1 MSRVLFLEEKP
12 EGFVMV
18 KHAFSTARAA
28 VPEAKTSVNEG
39 AVIEGRFPGN
49 RRFGR
54 QAKKRAGQVNC
65 SESAA
70 FAV

>member
-1 MSRVLFLEEKP
+1 
-12 EGFVMV
+12 MV
-18 KHAFSTARAA
+18 KHAFSTARVV
-28 VPEAKTSVNEG
+28 VPEAKTSGSEG
-39 AVIEGRFPGN
+39 AAIEDRFPGN

-54 QAKKRAGQVNC
+54 RAKKRAGQVEC

>member
-1 MSRVLFLEEKP
+1 
-12 EGFVMV
+12 MV
-18 KHAFSTARAA
+18 KHAFSTARAV
-28 VPEAKTSVNEG
+28 VPEAKTSGSEG
-39 AVIEGRFPGN
+39 AAIEDRFPGN

-54 QAKKRAGQVNC
+54 RAKKRAGQVEC